1 MVVTV
6 RLFAGAR
13 AAAGGVSQVA
23 VDPVGE
29 TVDHALRAVVHDHPG
44 LHRVLP
50 ACSFLVDGT
59 RATAGTSLD
68 DGAVLDVLP
77 PFSGG

>member
-1 MVVTV
+1 
-6 RLFAGAR
+6 
-13 AAAGGVSQVA
+13 
-23 VDPVGE
+23 
-29 TVDHALRAVVHDHPG
+29 VDHALRAVVHDHPG